1 MHHYRSREDE
11 TSCGGGASDPYFY
24 LRLSTGSASPYC
36 GNQAAAI
43 KLEVD
48 VNPEPRMTPVPPV
61 TGLDTSSPSEDA
73 AAMDAV
79 GIAVC
84 KEEEPTHQL
93 HRHHHNHHHH
103 HHSDGTTTAA
113 GIGLLALT
121 QLDGYGGGGYVKS
134 VFCDTPD
141 EDRHQHIVTATPP
154 ALHHH
159 IPSSSSSSAAVA
171 AATAAA
177 VDLLHRDKDDKYL
190 FGRQL
195 MYPSPDDIK
204 HQVYS

>member
-48 VNPEPRMTPVPPV
+48 VNPEPRMTPV
-61 TGLDTSSPSEDA
+61 TGAVLDTSSPSEDPA
-73 AAMDAV
+73 T
-79 GIAVC
+79 GIAAVC
-84 KEEEPTHQL
+84 KEEEPAHQL

-134 VFCDTPD
+134 AFCDTPD
-141 EDRHQHIVTATPP
+141 EDRHQHGVTATPP
-154 ALHHH
+154 SLHHH
-159 IPSSSSSSAAVA
+159 ISSSSSS
-171 AATAAA
+171 ATAAA